1 MQVTASLSLDDVKQD
16 ITDEFCNRLESLGY
30 DKDKIETLL
39 NSINSDIDW
48 NYADVTFEVE
58 MNDDETE
65 VTGLYVTGG

>member
-1 MQVTASLSLDDVKQD
+1 MQVTASLSLDDLKQD

-48 NYADVTFEVE
+48 NYADVTLEVE